1 MRDYEEKMDE
11 IEKSMGME
19 YLFSD
24 TLREKINMLS
34 EVSTIGWEIQQLY
47 DYAKIIA
54 DSFLDGKAERY
65 HHLGLLHLSQ
75 EQVSLKQDERKMWEL
90 LEKLHAEDKIISE
103 RQNEIKHWKNYGYT
117 LFDEYIVSSDEEN
130 VVD

>member
-11 IEKSMGME
+11 IEKSIGME

-54 DSFLDGKAERY
+54 NSFLDGKADY
-65 HHLGLLHLSQ
+65 YPHLGLLTLSQ

>member
-1 MRDYEEKMDE
+1 MDE
-11 IEKSMGME
+11 REKSMGMG
-19 YLFSD
+19 YLFSE

-34 EVSTIGWEIQQLY
+34 EVSTVGWEIQQLY

-54 DSFLDGKAERY
+54 NSFLDGKADY
-65 HHLGLLHLSQ
+65 YPHLGLLTLSQ

>member
-1 MRDYEEKMDE
+1 MRDYDDYDEKMDE
-11 IEKSMGME
+11 REKSMGMG
-19 YLFSD
+19 YLFSH

-65 HHLGLLHLSQ
+65 DHLGLFYLSE
-75 EQVSLKQDERKMWEL
+75 EQVSLKKDQRKMWEL
-90 LEKLHAEDKIISE
+90 LEKLHAEDKIISD
-103 RQNEIKHWKNYGYT
+103 RQKEIKYWKNYGYT
-117 LFDEYIVSSDEEN
+117 KFDEFIVEEN
-130 VVD
+130 DG

>member
-1 MRDYEEKMDE
+1 MDE
-11 IEKSMGME
+11 REKSMGMG

-54 DSFLDGKAERY
+54 NSFLDGKADY
-65 HHLGLLHLSQ
+65 YPHLGLLTLSQ

-103 RQNEIKHWKNYGYT
+103 RQNEIKYWKNYGYT

>member
-1 MRDYEEKMDE
+1 MRDYDDYDEKMDE
-11 IEKSMGME
+11 REKSMGMG
-19 YLFSD
+19 YLFSH

-65 HHLGLLHLSQ
+65 DHLGLLHLSQ
-75 EQVSLKQDERKMWEL
+75 EQVSLKQDQRKMWEL
-90 LEKLHAEDKIISE
+90 LEKLHAEDKIISD
-103 RQNEIKHWKNYGYT
+103 RQKEIKYWKNYGYT
-117 LFDEYIVSSDEEN
+117 KFDEFIVEEN
-130 VVD
+130 DG